1 MAYGVCKVQN
11 TSLTL
16 EKCTQKQTQT
26 AHNQMRKSGHAYLID
41 TTEHAAVVE
50 YYTNMLLHTYTPIQQ
65 TDSQSD
71 TLLSQQIHWVSTRNI
86 NTWMLTT
93 ITTPKQ
99 GYRQQNHNSININF
113 NSNINGIISK
123 RKCKCNQK
131 RGKTKHT
138 HEKRAG
144 TRRELMF
151 SPSTHKTNEER
162 KRDSWA
168 QLKKT
173 AIISGSVVCVWVYW
187 EREKESKILFI
198 HHS

>member
-1 MAYGVCKVQN
+1 MW
-11 TSLTL
+11 
-16 EKCTQKQTQT
+16 
-26 AHNQMRKSGHAYLID
+26 RKSGSSTTRGRSKISTPLTHKERHTVCAKFKTQVWHLKSAHKNKHKQHTIKRERVAMLFLID

-131 RGKTKHT
+131 RAKQNT
-138 HEKRAG
+138 HMKREQ
-144 TRRELMF
+144 ELGE
-151 SPSTHKTNEER
+151 N
-162 KRDSWA
+162 
-168 QLKKT
+168 
-173 AIISGSVVCVWVYW
+173 
-187 EREKESKILFI
+187 
-198 HHS
+198 

>member
-1 MAYGVCKVQN
+1 MQSSKHKFDTWKVHTKTN
-11 TSLTL
+11 TNS
-16 EKCTQKQTQT
+16 TQSNAKEWPCFFNRHDRACRRCWILHQ
-26 AHNQMRKSGHAYLID
+26 
-41 TTEHAAVVE
+41 HAA
-50 YYTNMLLHTYTPIQQ
+50 TYTPIQQ

-138 HEKRAG
+138 HEKRTG

-151 SPSTHKTNEER
+151 SLSTHKTNEER

-168 QLKKT
+168 QLKKA